1 MGQRRGHKYK
11 HSSVSHQIFL
21 EPPPRK
27 PLRLPAS
34 LPIPTLKESWASM
47 THEQT
52 LRMTWCFCHLAV
64 AAYVQ
69 WSAQGSLAFTALSHL
84 IFYDAIGAFL
94 CAFVELLS
102 NFEVW
107 KRSSV
112 RQPFGLERTEVL
124 VGFAMSILL
133 LFMGFDLISHN
144 VGHILDDHGGNHE
157 PHREHIHSAARAST
171 ASITLT
177 SLLAIGSTV
186 VSAIFLKN
194 HARMA
199 RSMRFARLNWAPGV
213 MQNPS
218 HFFTLSCSGLLLLMP
233 LVSLHLYQRLD
244 KVLSMSMAIAMCVLG
259 YQLVRALGSMLLMSF
274 SPTAEAGSVDD
285 VVRGIETD
293 PTVKN
298 VEEAKVWQVH
308 YGLCLASLKLRVR
321 TGSTEDALL
330 RLRERVQSLVRNKL
344 GGGYGGG
351 TGASWEVSTMLI
363 PDRD

>member
-1 MGQRRGHKYK
+1 
-11 HSSVSHQIFL
+11 
-21 EPPPRK
+21 
-27 PLRLPAS
+27 
-34 LPIPTLKESWASM
+34 M

-52 LRMTWCFCHLAV
+52 LRMTWCCCHLFV

-94 CAFVELLS
+94 CAFVEVLS

-112 RQPFGLERTEVL
+112 RQPFGLERSEVL

-144 VGHILDDHGGNHE
+144 VGHALDAHGGDHE
-157 PHREHIHSAARAST
+157 PHREHIHSTARASS

-186 VSAIFLKN
+186 VSAIFLRN

-199 RSMRFARLNWAPGV
+199 KSMRFARLNWLPGV
-213 MQNPS
+213 LSNPS
-218 HFFTLSCSGLLLLMP
+218 HFLTLSCSGLLLFTPM
-233 LVSLHLYQRLD
+233 VSWTLYTRLD
-244 KVLSMSMAIAMCVLG
+244 KILSTSMAIAMCILG
-259 YQLVRALGSMLLMSF
+259 YHLVKALGSMLLMSY
-274 SPTAEAGSVDD
+274 SPSEDSGSVGD
-285 VVRGIETD
+285 VVRNIETD
-293 PTVKN
+293 PAVKN
-298 VEEAKVWQVH
+298 VIEAKVWQVH
-308 YGLCLASLKLRVR
+308 YGLCLAALSLRVKA
-321 TGSTEDALL
+321 GSTEDALA
-330 RLRERVQSLVRNKL
+330 RLTKRVQNVVRNKL

-363 PDRD
+363 PEKD